1 MTFPALEYDIL
12 RSIFQHLP
20 SKDLFSVVQAC
31 SSFYSL
37 AIDILYQD
45 ITYPFADY
53 ARDNI
58 SFWPNIASVH
68 RAVRTVSFTNDPQYM
83 VPKFAIER
91 FPSSGGFDVWPA
103 SACSQA
109 WANERTPVLHSSDPR
124 VAGHDSKIL
133 PILQILS
140 TPSFPF
146 LHTVSFVNVV
156 FFSLRGLL
164 SILSGLD
171 SLRTLKIERCDF
183 ECQWYSHAHPTVAEI
198 AAFSALP
205 ITSLVLRQTSGHHAH
220 LFFCTASHL
229 KSLRLS
235 VGSRWLGPFLA
246 KRFPLSYAFSD
257 ELGSLRLEAPVDRYF
272 GGEFGL
278 QVVDFLQNECQNL
291 RELIIDAE
299 PAQEDDGPSS
309 SFDPKATNIAHLALL
324 SPLFMPENFPM
335 PHLPQLESFSGSWG
349 FLHSVLKAGCQLKR
363 IKVVD
368 VQSVQ
373 DAVSGLE
380 EVASYNSGSTL
391 EEIEIK
397 VLAWDADIL
406 DTVSRLFPD
415 LKFLRVEH
423 YGHIDISAFEV
434 LFSMIV
440 IYIDSHDFRGSPST
454 AFHGWS
460 SLSCTTRS
468 AFILQPARSWRRMA
482 LKSCRYR
489 RASTLC

>member
-12 RSIFQHLP
+12 RSIFQHL
-20 SKDLFSVVQAC
+20 SSNDLFSVIQAC
-31 SSFYSL
+31 SGFYSL

-53 ARDNI
+53 AQDNI
-58 SFWPNIASVH
+58 SFWPNISSVH
-68 RAVRTVSFTNDPQYM
+68 RAVRTVSFTNDPRYM

-91 FPSSGGFDVWPA
+91 IPSSGGFDVWPA
-103 SACSQA
+103 SACPQA
-109 WANERTPVLHSSDPR
+109 PNERTSVLHSSDPR
-124 VAGHDSKIL
+124 VMGHDSKIL
-133 PILQILS
+133 PVLQMLS

-146 LHTVSFVNVV
+146 LHTISFVNVV
-156 FFSLRGLL
+156 FSSLMGLL

-171 SLRTLKIERCDF
+171 SLRTLEIERCDF

-205 ITSLVLRQTSGHHAH
+205 LTSLVLRQTSGHHAH

-246 KRFPLSYAFSD
+246 KRLPISYTFSD

-291 RELIIDAE
+291 RELIIDAK
-299 PAQEDDGPSS
+299 PAQEDDGPYS
-309 SFDPKATNIAHLALL
+309 SFDLKTTANPALL
-324 SPLFMPENFPM
+324 SPPFMPEKFPM
-335 PHLPQLESFSGSWG
+335 PHLSELESFSGSCG

-368 VQSVQ
+368 MQSVRG
-373 DAVSGLE
+373 AVSGLQQI
-380 EVASYNSGSTL
+380 ASHNSGSTL
-391 EEIEIK
+391 QEIEIK
-397 VLAWDADIL
+397 VSTWDAEIF
-406 DTVSRLFPD
+406 DTVSRLFPE
-415 LKFLRVEH
+415 LQGLRVGH
-423 YGHIDISAFEV
+423 YGHIDISALEV
-434 LFSMIV
+434 LFSMMV
-440 IYIDSHDFRGSPST
+440 IQYIDSHDFRGSPSA
-454 AFHGWS
+454 AFRVWS
-460 SLSCTTRS
+460 SLSCTTRY
-468 AFILQPARSWRRMA
+468 AFILQPAHSWRRVA
-482 LKSCRYR
+482 LKSCRYL
-489 RASTLC
+489 RASMLR